1 MVDNNRY
8 EGLVILSSAE
18 AIHSIDVG
26 QTVFVENNVYIL
38 YSLFIVD
45 GFTVFSIGNYDVFKE
60 AEERSEN
67 WVADHY
73 QR

>member
-8 EGLVILSSAE
+8 ERLVILSSAE

-26 QTVFVENNVYIL
+26 QTVFVENNVHIL
-38 YSLFIVD
+38 HSLFIVD

>member
-1 MVDNNRY
+1 MVDNYRY
-8 EGLVILSSAE
+8 EGLIILSGAE
-18 AIHSIDVG
+18 DVHSIDVG
-26 QTVFVENNVYIL
+26 HTVFVENNVHIL
-38 YSLFIVD
+38 HSLFIVD